1 MKTFVRPLLH
11 GIALAALLAA
21 PGSGL
26 AATPVAP
33 VEAPAIA
40 KPVQAN
46 CNAVAQQVAAQYGG
60 RARGSLQNRGGQ
72 QVCVVVVVVEG
83 KKGERTQR
91 IEVVVPAG

>member
-1 MKTFVRPLLH
+1 MKTFVRSLLH
-11 GIALAALLAA
+11 GIALAGLLAA
-21 PGSGL
+21 PASGL
-26 AATPVAP
+26 AAMPAAT
-33 VEAPAIA
+33 VEAPSMAVPI
-40 KPVQAN
+40 QAN
-46 CNAVAQQVAAQYGG
+46 CNAVAQQVGAQYGG